1 MILAVLLL
9 LAALPRVGP
18 WLDAASVEAA
28 ARPGARPEDAA
39 KIDWPGRIPA
49 PDDRRYDVLSY
60 DLDLTVAVAERRL
73 AGTAAIALRLLDP
86 PPPVLRLDLVDVMA
100 ASSVTWD
107 GAPVTFVQAGDSLVV
122 SPPAAPAGGD
132 TVAVVVTYEGEPPR
146 HGLFWSGLM
155 YRRHGAITPDDPSD
169 DGPIVANVSEPYS
182 SHSWFPC
189 KDHPADKATLRLAA
203 TVPDTLVAVS
213 NGVLVQAS
221 SPAPGWRRFA
231 WATDQPI
238 ATYLVGLA
246 VSDYVGWSEPCGDVP
261 LQYHVFPSDVDSAA
275 VAFAPTC
282 DMLQFLTDLAGP
294 YPFPGEKYAQCEI
307 SWIGAMENQTATV
320 VAQAVVLGGER
331 AHLVVVHELAHQW
344 FGDSLTPRDWRDI
357 LLNEGFARYCEGLWI
372 EHTRGR
378 EEFLHYMYLLG
389 PSRDPDLFAGW
400 GTLAAPNPDDL
411 LDLLVYNKGA
421 WVLHIL
427 RGQIG
432 DDAFFRFLHDYATAP
447 HLVRGSVT
455 TADMTAIASAAA
467 GEDVAPILA
476 PWLETDAA
484 PEIGLAFTRRSV
496 DGHDIRVV
504 LEQHGG
510 VFFPLTIPVRVYADG
525 LGTDHRVRAHQRR
538 VEITLPS
545 DAPVDS
551 VVVDPEGWLLWREAA
566 QDPVPL
572 ATFEVGAPRPNPA
585 VGAVSLSFRL
595 GASAAVEATVHD
607 ARGRRLGRWA
617 LGEFTAASPHVW
629 TWDGHD
635 DDGRQVAAGVYWLT
649 LEAAGE
655 RGTRRVTLLH

>member
-1 MILAVLLL
+1 MILPVLLL

-18 WLDAASVEAA
+18 WFDAAALETTRLEV
-28 ARPGARPEDAA
+28 ARR
-39 KIDWPGRIPA
+39 IDWPGRIPA
-49 PDDRRYDVLSY
+49 PDHRGYDVLSY
-60 DLDLTVAVAERRL
+60 DLDLTIRVAEREL
-73 AGTAAIALRLLDP
+73 SGTAAITLRLLDP
-86 PPPVLRLDLVDVMA
+86 PPPALRLDLVDDMA
-100 ASSVTWD
+100 ATGVTWD
-107 GAPVTFVQAGDSLVV
+107 DAPAAFVQAGDSLLVTP
-122 SPPAAPAGGD
+122 SAPPAAGD
-132 TVAVVVTYEGEPPR
+132 TVTVAVTYAGEPPR

-155 YRRHGAITPDDPSD
+155 YRTHGTITPDDPTD

-203 TVPDTLVAVS
+203 TVPDTLTAVS
-213 NGVLVQAS
+213 NGVLVQTS

-246 VSDYVGWSEPCGDVP
+246 VSDYLSWEETCGDVP
-261 LQYHVFPSDVDSAA
+261 LQYHVYPSDVDSAA

-282 DMLQFLTDLAGP
+282 DMLDFLRDLAGP

-320 VAQAVVLGGER
+320 ISQAAVLGGER

-357 LLNEGFARYCEGLWI
+357 WLNEGFARYCEGLWL

-378 EEFLHYMYLLG
+378 EEFLHYMYLVG
-389 PSRDPDLFAGW
+389 PGRDPDLFAGW

-432 DDAFFRFLHDYATAP
+432 DDAFFRCLRDYANAP
-447 HLVRGSVT
+447 DLVRGNTT
-455 TADMTAIASAAA
+455 TADFLAIASAAA

-476 PWLETDAA
+476 PWLETDATPA
-484 PEIGLAFTRRSV
+484 IGLAFTRHTLS
-496 DGHDIRVV
+496 GHDIRVV
-504 LEQHGG
+504 LEQHGD
-510 VFFPLTIPVRVYADG
+510 VFFPLTVPVRVFAG
-525 LGTDHRVRAHQRR
+525 GVATDHRIRAHQRR
-538 VEITLPS
+538 VEVTLPS
-545 DAPVDS
+545 VAAVDS
-551 VVVDPEGWLLWREAA
+551 VVVDPEGWLLWREAP
-566 QDPVPL
+566 QEPL
-572 ATFEVGAPRPNPA
+572 AATGFDVGPPRPNPA
-585 VGAVSLSFRL
+585 CGAVALSFRL
-595 GASAAVEATVHD
+595 GAAAPVAASVYD
-607 ARGRRLGRWA
+607 ARGRRLGRWS
-617 LGEFTAASPHVW
+617 LGEYAPDTIHTW
-629 TWDGHD
+629 MWDGHD
-635 DDGRQVAAGVYWLT
+635 GEGRRAAAGAYWVK
-649 LEAAGE
+649 LETPGGE
-655 RGTRRVTLLH
+655 KTRRVLLLR